1 MSLTPPPPLTYANRF
16 QKRGKAQTQTQVCL
30 AFPNQEIITAF
41 FIVVVIMIQ
50 KGLHINIDLHERNV
64 GPGQGDFPTS
74 VETRED
80 RSPGRECIVKHKL
93 PRTRD
98 LESKG

>member
-50 KGLHINIDLHERNV
+50 KGLHVNIDLHERNV
-64 GPGQGDFPTS
+64 GPAKETS
-74 VETRED
+74 
-80 RSPGRECIVKHKL
+80 L
-93 PRTRD
+93 PLWRPERTGH
-98 LESKG
+98 LGGSA